1 MGSESNQMNG
11 AWKNPCAFY
20 FRCCIIF
27 KKEAFMKKSK
37 AIIKSAKKWMPYD
50 YGYTMDL
57 MSTALSEMLR
67 YYEEGNGVMQAD
79 ESAEHIRETLRE
91 AINKWNA
98 AEAYEASEYER
109 FEESLLNNSMATLK
123 DLKDFWDGE
132 EVIEQKKY
140 DEFFLYVSKH
150 FREWWD

>member
-1 MGSESNQMNG
+1 MEKSVRLLLSLLYNIQ
-11 AWKNPCAFY
+11 
-20 FRCCIIF
+20 
-27 KKEAFMKKSK
+27 KEDFMKKSK

-98 AEAYEASEYER
+98 AEAYEASEYDR
-109 FEESLLNNSMATLK
+109 FEESLINNSMATLK

-140 DEFFLYVSKH
+140 DDFFLYVSKH

>member
-1 MGSESNQMNG
+1 M
-11 AWKNPCAFY
+11 
-20 FRCCIIF
+20 R
-27 KKEAFMKKSK
+27 KSK
-37 AIIKSAKKWMPYD
+37 AIMKSAKRWRPYD

-57 MSTALSEMLR
+57 IATALSEMLR
-67 YYEEGNGVMQAD
+67 YYEEDKYVVQAD

-98 AEAYEASEYER
+98 AEAYEFSEYER
-109 FEESLLNNSMATLK
+109 FEKSFLSNSQATLK
-123 DLKDFWDGE
+123 DFKDFWDGE

-140 DEFFLYVSKH
+140 DDFFLYVSKH

>member
-1 MGSESNQMNG
+1 MEKSVRLLLSLLYNIQ
-11 AWKNPCAFY
+11 
-20 FRCCIIF
+20 
-27 KKEAFMKKSK
+27 KEDFMKKSK

-98 AEAYEASEYER
+98 AEAYEASEYDR

-140 DEFFLYVSKH
+140 DDFFLYLSKH

>member
-1 MGSESNQMNG
+1 MEKSVRLLLSLLYNIQ
-11 AWKNPCAFY
+11 
-20 FRCCIIF
+20 
-27 KKEAFMKKSK
+27 KEDFMKKSK

-109 FEESLLNNSMATLK
+109 FEESLLNNSMATRK

-140 DEFFLYVSKH
+140 DDFFLYISKH

>member
-1 MGSESNQMNG
+1 
-11 AWKNPCAFY
+11 
-20 FRCCIIF
+20 
-27 KKEAFMKKSK
+27 MKKSK

-91 AINKWNA
+91 AINKWNS
-98 AEAYEASEYER
+98 AEAYEASEYDR

-140 DEFFLYVSKH
+140 DDFFLYLSKH

>member
-1 MGSESNQMNG
+1 MEKSVRLLLSLLYNIQ
-11 AWKNPCAFY
+11 
-20 FRCCIIF
+20 
-27 KKEAFMKKSK
+27 KEDFMKKSK

-67 YYEEGNGVMQAD
+67 YYEEGNDVMQAD

-140 DEFFLYVSKH
+140 DDFFLYISKH

>member
-1 MGSESNQMNG
+1 
-11 AWKNPCAFY
+11 
-20 FRCCIIF
+20 
-27 KKEAFMKKSK
+27 MKKSK

-79 ESAEHIRETLRE
+79 ESAKHIRETLRE
-91 AINKWNA
+91 AINKWND

-140 DEFFLYVSKH
+140 DDFFLYLSKH

>member
-1 MGSESNQMNG
+1 MEKSVRLLLSLLYNIQ
-11 AWKNPCAFY
+11 
-20 FRCCIIF
+20 
-27 KKEAFMKKSK
+27 KEDFMKKSK

-140 DEFFLYVSKH
+140 DDFFLYLSKH

>member
-1 MGSESNQMNG
+1 
-11 AWKNPCAFY
+11 
-20 FRCCIIF
+20 
-27 KKEAFMKKSK
+27 MKKSK

-67 YYEEGNGVMQAD
+67 YYEEGKDVMQAD

-91 AINKWNA
+91 AITKWNA
-98 AEAYEASEYER
+98 AEAYESSEYDR
-109 FEESLLNNSMATLK
+109 FEESLINNSMATLK

-140 DEFFLYVSKH
+140 DDFFLYLSKH

>member
-1 MGSESNQMNG
+1 
-11 AWKNPCAFY
+11 
-20 FRCCIIF
+20 
-27 KKEAFMKKSK
+27 MKKSK

-91 AINKWNA
+91 AINKLNA

-140 DEFFLYVSKH
+140 DDFFLYLSKH

>member
-1 MGSESNQMNG
+1 MEKSVRLLLSLLYNIQ
-11 AWKNPCAFY
+11 
-20 FRCCIIF
+20 
-27 KKEAFMKKSK
+27 KEGFMKKSK

-79 ESAEHIRETLRE
+79 ESSEHIRETLRE
-91 AINKWNA
+91 AITKWNA
-98 AEAYEASEYER
+98 AEAYDASEYDR
-109 FEESLLNNSMATLK
+109 FEEPSLNHSMATLT

-140 DEFFLYVSKH
+140 DDFFLYLSKH

>member
-1 MGSESNQMNG
+1 MEKSVRLFLSLLYNIQ
-11 AWKNPCAFY
+11 
-20 FRCCIIF
+20 
-27 KKEAFMKKSK
+27 KEGFMKKSK

-50 YGYTMDL
+50 YGYTTDL

-67 YYEEGNGVMQAD
+67 YYEEGQDVMQAD
-79 ESAEHIRETLRE
+79 ESADHIRETLRE
-91 AINKWNA
+91 AINKWKA
-98 AEAYEASEYER
+98 AEAYEESEYER
-109 FEESLLNNSMATLK
+109 FEESLLNNSMSTLK

-140 DEFFLYVSKH
+140 DDFFLYLSKH

>member
-1 MGSESNQMNG
+1 
-11 AWKNPCAFY
+11 
-20 FRCCIIF
+20 
-27 KKEAFMKKSK
+27 MKKSK

-50 YGYTMDL
+50 YGYPMDL

-109 FEESLLNNSMATLK
+109 FEESLLNNSMETLK

-140 DEFFLYVSKH
+140 DDFFLYISKH

>member
-1 MGSESNQMNG
+1 MEKSVRLFLSLLYNIQ
-11 AWKNPCAFY
+11 
-20 FRCCIIF
+20 
-27 KKEAFMKKSK
+27 KEDFMKKSK

-57 MSTALSEMLR
+57 MSTSLSEMLR

-123 DLKDFWDGE
+123 DMKDFWDGE

-140 DEFFLYVSKH
+140 DDFFLYLSKH

>member
-1 MGSESNQMNG
+1 
-11 AWKNPCAFY
+11 
-20 FRCCIIF
+20 
-27 KKEAFMKKSK
+27 MKKSK

-79 ESAEHIRETLRE
+79 ESAEHIRETRRE
-91 AINKWNA
+91 ALNKWNA
-98 AEAYEASEYER
+98 AEAYEASEYDR

-140 DEFFLYVSKH
+140 DDFFLYISKH

>member
-1 MGSESNQMNG
+1 
-11 AWKNPCAFY
+11 
-20 FRCCIIF
+20 
-27 KKEAFMKKSK
+27 MKKSK

-67 YYEEGNGVMQAD
+67 YYEEGKYVMQAD
-79 ESAEHIRETLRE
+79 ESAKHIRETLRE
-91 AINKWNA
+91 AINKWNT
-98 AEAYEASEYER
+98 AEAYEASEYDR

>member
-1 MGSESNQMNG
+1 
-11 AWKNPCAFY
+11 
-20 FRCCIIF
+20 
-27 KKEAFMKKSK
+27 MKKSK

-98 AEAYEASEYER
+98 AEAYEVSEYER

-140 DEFFLYVSKH
+140 DDFFLYISKH

>member
-1 MGSESNQMNG
+1 MEKSVRLFFSLLYNIQ
-11 AWKNPCAFY
+11 
-20 FRCCIIF
+20 
-27 KKEAFMKKSK
+27 KEDFMKKSK

-98 AEAYEASEYER
+98 AEAYEESEYER
-109 FEESLLNNSMATLK
+109 FEESLLNNSTATLK

-140 DEFFLYVSKH
+140 DDFFLYVSKH

>member
-1 MGSESNQMNG
+1 
-11 AWKNPCAFY
+11 
-20 FRCCIIF
+20 
-27 KKEAFMKKSK
+27 MKKSK

-91 AINKWNA
+91 AINKWKA
-98 AEAYEASEYER
+98 AEAYEGSEYDR

-140 DEFFLYVSKH
+140 DDFFLYVSKH

>member
-1 MGSESNQMNG
+1 MEKSVRLLLSLLYNIQ
-11 AWKNPCAFY
+11 
-20 FRCCIIF
+20 
-27 KKEAFMKKSK
+27 KEGFMKKYK

-91 AINKWNA
+91 AINKWKA
-98 AEAYEASEYER
+98 AEAYEASEYDR

-140 DEFFLYVSKH
+140 DDFFLYVSKH